1 MSSSGWVWGQRD
13 RGKHCLH
20 ARRGEEPGEAAA
32 CGVSCWG
39 RAGGG
44 TAVREPG
51 SERLFRTRRVCGLT
65 ETGTPQRAFPRS
77 GMQVQIRDGTAWWGV
92 SSPPT
97 ASGKSDPSPGP
108 KGRRLLDRCWRAV
121 RAAGSGRLP
130 YGPPAR
136 SRLGSASLSARKGIH
151 GAGCSSAARPGRP
164 TGPLLGPP
172 LGSLRWL
179 PLAQGLPAGIGGG
192 CGRALGP
199 SLREAVGGLP
209 VLTAD
214 LHSSAGRSLS

>member
-1 MSSSGWVWGQRD
+1 MWGLVLGASWRWD
-13 RGKHCLH
+13 RRAG
-20 ARRGEEPGEAAA
+20 ARVGEALPNPKSLWPN
-32 CGVSCWG
+32 GN
-39 RAGGG
+39 RK
-44 TAVREPG
+44 EPL
-51 SERLFRTRRVCGLT
+51 SAPSHGL
-65 ETGTPQRAFPRS
+65 ECKS
-77 GMQVQIRDGTAWWGV
+77 KYGTAWWGV

-121 RAAGSGRLP
+121 RAAGSGRLR

-199 SLREAVGGLP
+199 SLREVVGGLP